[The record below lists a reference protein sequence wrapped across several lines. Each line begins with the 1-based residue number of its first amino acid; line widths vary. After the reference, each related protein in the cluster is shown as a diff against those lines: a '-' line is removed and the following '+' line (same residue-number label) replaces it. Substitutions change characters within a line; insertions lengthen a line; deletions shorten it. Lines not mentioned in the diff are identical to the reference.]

1 MNTSFVRHALCGGV
15 AAAALCSVT
24 VAAPLSDAERWMTL
38 RFVQFAYGT
47 EVLTRSEANAR
58 LMPAFEH
65 ADVDGNGVS
74 ASDYAL
80 QQRTNQAQ
88 QRASSVSMIL
98 RDDLD
103 GDGRVTRAEVMQAR
117 GHEARRTMTSSG
129 VPIEPTPAQAAE
141 VQKQIVERAMKPDAN
156 GDGAITW
163 NEMLA
168 QANEQQRLVAGSY
181 RPHEAVP
188 LTLDGNG
195 DGTVSRGEYKALI
208 DVVFDKMDANRDG
221 KLTPEERAPLVG
233 RAATLQ
239 QEEREAQQAEREV
252 QQARELA
259 ARCGLPAIPKNARLA
274 VVSAY
279 EGQALST
286 VALGGDDQEVTVGRL
301 IIERGR
307 EPLALALTS
316 YEAHIWLIEGDV
328 SRLARVIVSSQ
339 QGDVAKL
346 PRAGVVGVAREKVT
360 VAKASDCL
368 RPVSSASRDVP
379 AVESARFAR
388 ELGRKPDAVFA
399 VYGLPTMA
407 LPSGA
412 VDKAAP
418 FPNTLAVPKTGPS
431 ASVWNMA
438 MTSNPK
444 GVVDLDPATVVSAM
458 RATRFGVLPQAAGLA
473 QLVEKGAL
481 EITGMAKVISVGNTQ
496 VVVSDGN
503 DTIRGPAGADM
514 KVQQIPRQFTIRS
527 QITFPAGLNGGHSV
541 QFILPAG
548 VPEPKGSPGHS
559 AVVRVP
565 NTR

>member
-1 MNTSFVRHALCGGV
+1 MNTRFVRDALCGGV
-15 AAAALCSVT
+15 AAATLCG
-24 VAAPLSDAERWMTL
+24 AAAAASMPDAERWMTL
-38 RFVQFAYGT
+38 RFTQFSYGN
-47 EVLTRSEANAR
+47 EVLTRSDVHAR
-58 LMPAFEH
+58 LMPAFEQ

-80 QQRTNQAQ
+80 QQRINQAQ
-88 QRASSVSMIL
+88 QRASAVSMVL

-103 GDGRVTRAEVMQAR
+103 GDGRVTRAEVMQAH
-117 GHEARRTMTSSG
+117 GHEARRTMMSSG
-129 VPIEPTPAQAAE
+129 VPVEPTPAQAAE
-141 VQKQIVERAMKPDAN
+141 VLKQIVERAMKPDAN

-168 QANEQQRLVAGSY
+168 LANEQQRLVAGSY
-181 RPHEAVP
+181 RQHEAVP

-195 DGTVSRGEYKALI
+195 DGTVSRAEYKALI
-208 DVVFDKMDANRDG
+208 DLVFDKTDTNRDG
-221 KLTPEERAPLVG
+221 KLTQEERAQLVG
-233 RAATLQ
+233 KAATLQ
-239 QEEREAQQAEREV
+239 QEENEARQAERED

-259 ARCGLPAIPKNARLA
+259 ARCGLPAIPKDAKLT

-279 EGQALST
+279 EGEALST

-301 IIERGR
+301 VIERGS
-307 EPLALALTS
+307 EPLALALSS

-328 SRLARVIVSSQ
+328 SRVARVIVSSQ
-339 QGDVAKL
+339 QGDASKL

-360 VAKASDCL
+360 VAKANDCL

-379 AVESARFAR
+379 AAESVRFAR
-388 ELGRKPDAVFA
+388 ELGRKPDAIFA
-399 VYGLPTMA
+399 VYGLSTMA
-407 LPSGA
+407 LPSGT

-418 FPNTLAVPKTGPS
+418 FPKTVPLPKTGPS
-431 ASVWNMA
+431 ASVWNM
-438 MTSNPK
+438 MLTYNPK
-444 GVVDLDPATVVSAM
+444 GLVDLNPASVVAAT

-481 EITGMAKVISVGNTQ
+481 EITGMAKVISIGNTQ

-503 DTIRGPAGADM
+503 DTVRGPAGAEM
-514 KVQQIPRQFTIRS
+514 KVQQIPRQFTIRA

-541 QFILPAG
+541 QFVLPAG

-565 NTR
+565 STR